1 VRSQGRRARR
11 DSLPRSDRGIQ
22 GGRGAAPPLLTSLN
36 PRECKAFAHRSAGQS
51 DHGHAQTSLLLE
63 RPSPSRPP
71 LSEAGSSSRAFA
83 FGVTFAGVPSGHD
96 GPRRDPR
103 SQHLPTLTVMSKPTN
118 ARECQTSVSPLGL
131 RRRMLQLETSPPQG
145 LRVVC
150 DRLGCPSWL
159 ALRIES
165 ERRSRPSAPAAG
177 KLFRRGSSTARRS
190 RPTRAG
196 EAVAGGPAARRS
208 PLPIRGWRECAER
221 ECVRFGTR

>member
-36 PRECKAFAHRSAGQS
+36 PREWKAFAHRSAGQS
-51 DHGHAQTSLLLE
+51 DYGHPQTSLLLE

-83 FGVTFAGVPSGHD
+83 FEVTFAGVPSGHD

-131 RRRMLQLETSPPQG
+131 TREAAHVAARNQSTTGVARRVRSARLPELARPAHRERTPLPAERTRGRKAVSTW
-145 LRVVC
+145 LI
-150 DRLGCPSWL
+150 DRSAIAPCACWRSRGRGVRCSAIPAADPWL
-159 ALRIES
+159 ARV
-165 ERRSRPSAPAAG
+165 RRKG
-177 KLFRRGSSTARRS
+177 
-190 RPTRAG
+190 
-196 EAVAGGPAARRS
+196 V
-208 PLPIRGWRECAER
+208 C
-221 ECVRFGTR
+221 